1 MFSRASPIKASVSQC
16 KMKLWLSP
24 EASAFH
30 VFFYQGLLSSQQRT
44 RQSRSSGYESGL
56 GKRHSRPSSAGAE
69 DHSPPGHPPGDHQS
83 QIWKMCLHQKATFKG
98 IKEASTQCSSFFC
111 KSWLAPEHF
120 PPDTLLAYL
129 FMCMFSRSQAPWE
142 LALCVFHLCRVPS
155 TQKRACSIIS
165 QSFRVDWIYDLRGE
179 CGLL

>member
-1 MFSRASPIKASVSQC
+1 MFWRASPIKASVSQC

-69 DHSPPGHPPGDHQS
+69 DHSPPGHPSGEHQS

-111 KSWLAPEHF
+111 KCWLAPEQAAVFSTPSPMLHPQYIALEHSSCTNKISLLRNKCTVTAWKLLERIRGSQPGLPGKKF
-120 PPDTLLAYL
+120 PLN
-129 FMCMFSRSQAPWE
+129 
-142 LALCVFHLCRVPS
+142 
-155 TQKRACSIIS
+155 
-165 QSFRVDWIYDLRGE
+165 
-179 CGLL
+179 